1 MRKKRVYKKFH
12 QPDVVHGR
20 VELGRFIN
28 YVMKD
33 GKKSTAEK
41 LVYSAFDKIK
51 ETTKE
56 EPMVVFE
63 RALEN
68 VMPLLEVASKRVGGA
83 NYQVPREVRPER
95 RFVLALRWI
104 IGAARAKKGKGMADK
119 LADEIIAASKN
130 EGNAIKKKLD
140 MHRMAE
146 ANRAFAH
153 FATIKKIYIVC
164 PDSIRSKKLAT
175 SASSRTSMPARPP
188 FPNACFFIPAFRTRS
203 AKCTRATR

>member
-41 LVYSAFDKIK
+41 LVYGAFDKIK
-51 ETTKE
+51 VITKE

-104 IGAARAKKGKGMADK
+104 ISAARAKKGKGMADK

-153 FATIKKIYIVC
+153 FA
-164 PDSIRSKKLAT
+164 R
-175 SASSRTSMPARPP
+175 
-188 FPNACFFIPAFRTRS
+188 
-203 AKCTRATR
+203 

>member
-1 MRKKRVYKKFH
+1 MRKKRVYKKFY

-41 LVYSAFDKIK
+41 LVYTAFDKIK
-51 ETTKE
+51 EITKE
-56 EPMVVFE
+56 EPLVVFE

-68 VMPLLEVASKRVGGA
+68 TMPLLEVASKRVGGA

-104 IGAARAKKGKGMADK
+104 IGSARAKKGKGMADK
-119 LADEIIAASKN
+119 LAEEIIAASKN

-153 FATIKKIYIVC
+153 FA
-164 PDSIRSKKLAT
+164 R
-175 SASSRTSMPARPP
+175 
-188 FPNACFFIPAFRTRS
+188 
-203 AKCTRATR
+203 